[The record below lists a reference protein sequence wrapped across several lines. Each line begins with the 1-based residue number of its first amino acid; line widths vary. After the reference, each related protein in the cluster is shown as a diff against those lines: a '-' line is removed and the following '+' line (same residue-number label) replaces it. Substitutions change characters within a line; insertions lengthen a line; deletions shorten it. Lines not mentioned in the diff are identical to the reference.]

1 MKYFSL
7 RMTAY
12 AWAGIILAAPAQA
25 GGLFDSDDNGYSG
38 SYNRQNLN
46 VYCDRY
52 PDDDACDDEPQY
64 KRKTYRKS
72 YHGVRCAAL
81 IRAAGKRNLVTAFAR
96 NSARFAWRR
105 ETRRSRQP
113 ICELAQCPQSADHLH
128 PYRRG
133 EELHRK
139 GDALPVLTLSV
150 ALRMLRAC
158 VA

>member
-7 RMTAY
+7 KMTAY
-12 AWAGIILAAPAQA
+12 ALAGIILAAPAQA

-52 PDDDACDDEPQY
+52 PADDACDDEPQY
-64 KRKTYRKS
+64 KRKTYEKS
-72 YHGVRCAAL
+72 YQGGRCAAL

-105 ETRRSRQP
+105 ETRAVHGNQYANWHNARN
-113 ICELAQCPQSADHLH
+113 PQITCTRIGALKSCMA
-128 PYRRG
+128 RG
-133 EELHRK
+133 T
-139 GDALPVLTLSV
+139 PCSY
-150 ALRMLRAC
+150 
-158 VA
+158 